1 MRARIFGSILEKKFH
16 SQLQDSMETLVIFAL
31 SKYENPSEEG
41 NEPVKNDGFFEEK
54 EVEVLL

>member
-1 MRARIFGSILEKKFH
+1 MLEKRFH
-16 SQLQDSMETLVIFAL
+16 SQLQDCMETLVIFAL

-54 EVEVLL
+54 EVAVLL